1 MTSSP
6 TSSLW
11 VLAFKILNLELAYW
25 GCHQVMPEFG
35 LLIQFRM
42 SQNPMKEIKHKSRIQ
57 YIALAVVPRL
67 SQVWLFLTRWTSAHQ
82 ASLSFTISCNL
93 PKLMS
98 LGSVIPSNHLI
109 PYCLLSSCL
118 QSFSASGSFP
128 MSSLFASGGQS
139 IGASTSASVF
149 LIISRVDFL

>member
-82 ASLSFTISCNL
+82 ASLSFTISVSL
-93 PKLMS
+93 LKLMS
-98 LGSVIPSNHLI
+98 IELVMPSNRLTLCC
-109 PYCLLSSCL
+109 PLL
-118 QSFSASGSFP
+118 F
-128 MSSLFASGGQS
+128 
-139 IGASTSASVF
+139 IF
-149 LIISRVDFL
+149 LKQKLSDKKKKKRLTDL

>member
-11 VLAFKILNLELAYW
+11 VMAFKILNLELAYW

-67 SQVWLFLTRWTSAHQ
+67 SQVWLFLTPWTSAHQ
-82 ASLSFTISCNL
+82 ASLSFTISVSL
-93 PKLMS
+93 LKLMS
-98 LGSVIPSNHLI
+98 IELVMPSNRLTLCC
-109 PYCLLSSCL
+109 PLLFIFLKQKLSDIFFNCIFNQRQNS
-118 QSFSASGSFP
+118 P
-128 MSSLFASGGQS
+128 
-139 IGASTSASVF
+139 TSATRF
-149 LIISRVDFL
+149 